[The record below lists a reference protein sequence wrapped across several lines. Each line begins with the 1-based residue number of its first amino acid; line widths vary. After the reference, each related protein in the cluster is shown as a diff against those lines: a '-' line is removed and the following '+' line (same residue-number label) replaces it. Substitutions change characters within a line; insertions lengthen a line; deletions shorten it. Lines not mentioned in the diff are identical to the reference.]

1 MLLILILVS
10 TIYAQCFRKRFW
22 QEFLLTH
29 DKAIMVDLQTE
40 KQKVETP
47 PDTPPIKAK
56 ERPFIDDFL
65 MSFSLV
71 ENYNKFAS
79 TDMSE
84 RTISVI
90 HGIR

>member
-22 QEFLLTH
+22 QEFVLTH
-29 DKAIMVDLQTE
+29 NQAIIVDLKNE

-47 PDTPPIKAK
+47 PDTSPIKAK
-56 ERPFIDDFL
+56 GRPFMDDFL

-79 TDMSE
+79 TDMSQ